1 MSNKNNSYLS
11 YEELLETDVV
21 QRTVLYTLSYIGMIS
36 YVISLLII
44 IFYIKRI
51 TFIKSRSFSFI
62 LLHSLTNLFELT
74 INQKNLLPFKNII
87 IFISYLFQFH
97 LIISSINRL
106 LSGKQIFKSEKDF
119 SLKRLLYIE
128 IILPLIICPYAKI
141 FQRPEIINF
150 FQNLIIIIL
159 LICFYEYVKNK
170 INKVLQYLTDNNHN
184 KDIIEIAYMES
195 EELIR
200 IYSLL
205 KNLWFINFAF
215 ILSFYIIKFFDILLI
230 KIDVVHYAISILL
243 IVLKEIVSLLFFFIL
258 TAIVYLLNSYNK
270 GEIVQGDEEEN
281 NFGNGGDK
289 MKIEGEDEGP
299 GGLNQ
304 KGEGKKIEIELDDI
318 NIERSKKKDEYK
330 HIDNSQNEDNVI
342 EIENLDISNGKEN
355 QNNEEEKL
363 DEEDDNYKMNKY
375 SKETD
380 KLK

>member
-11 YEELLETDVV
+11 YEELLETDGV
-21 QRTVLYTLSYIGMIS
+21 QRTALFVLSCLGIFSYFL
-36 YVISLLII
+36 SLLVI
-44 IFYIKRI
+44 IFYIKKI

-74 INQKNLLPFKNII
+74 INQKKLLPFKNII

-119 SLKRLLYIE
+119 SLKKLLCIE
-128 IILPLIICPYAKI
+128 ILLPLIIYPYAKI

-159 LICFYEYVKNK
+159 LLCFYEYVKNK
-170 INKVLQYLTDNNHN
+170 IIKVLQYLTENNHN
-184 KDIIEIAYMES
+184 KDIIEIAYMET

-200 IYSLL
+200 IYNLL
-205 KNLWFINFAF
+205 KNLWYINFVF

-230 KIDVVHYAISILL
+230 KIDIIHYIISITLV
-243 IVLKEIVSLLFFFIL
+243 VLREIVSLLFFAIL

-281 NFGNGGDK
+281 NLGNGG
-289 MKIEGEDEGP
+289 EGDDDIP
-299 GGLNQ
+299 GGLNI
-304 KGEGKKIEIELDDI
+304 KSNEKKIEIELDDI
-318 NIERSKKKDEYK
+318 NIERNKKKDEYK
-330 HIDNSQNEDNVI
+330 HLDNSQNEDNII
-342 EIENLDISNGKEN
+342 EIENLEISNGKEKD
-355 QNNEEEKL
+355 NNEEEKH
-363 DEEDDNYKMNKY
+363 DEEDENFKINKY
-375 SKETD
+375 SNETD

>member
-11 YEELLETDVV
+11 YEELLETDGI
-21 QRTVLYTLSYIGMIS
+21 QRTVLFILSCIGIFS
-36 YVISLLII
+36 YFLSLLII
-44 IFYIKRI
+44 IFYIKKI

-62 LLHSLTNLFELT
+62 LLNSLTNLFELT
-74 INQKNLLPFKNII
+74 INQKKLLPFKKYI

-119 SLKRLLYIE
+119 SLKKLLYIE
-128 IILPLIICPYAKI
+128 ILLPFIIYPYAKI

-159 LICFYEYVKNK
+159 LLCFYEYVKNK
-170 INKVLQYLTDNNHN
+170 INKVLQYLTENNNN

-200 IYSLL
+200 IYNLL
-205 KNLWFINFAF
+205 KNLWYINFVF
-215 ILSFYIIKFFDILLI
+215 ILLFYIIKFFDILLI
-230 KIDVVHYAISILL
+230 KIEVIHYIISIALVIL
-243 IVLKEIVSLLFFFIL
+243 RELVSLLFFAIL

-270 GEIVQGDEEEN
+270 GEIIKDDEEEN
-281 NFGNGGDK
+281 NLGNGG
-289 MKIEGEDEGP
+289 EGDDDIP
-299 GGLNQ
+299 GELNI
-304 KGEGKKIEIELDDI
+304 KGDGKKIEIELDDI
-318 NIERSKKKDEYK
+318 NIERNKKKEEYK
-330 HIDNSQNEDNVI
+330 HLDNSQNEDNII
-342 EIENLDISNGKEN
+342 EIENLDISNGKEKD
-355 QNNEEEKL
+355 NNEEEKL
-363 DEEDDNYKMNKY
+363 DEEDENYKINKY